1 MKKLE
6 VVDLCKSFKKGK
18 SSVEALNKVCF
29 FMEPGESLGIVGESG
44 SGKST
49 LAKILTFF
57 ETPDSGTI
65 FLDGKNITNS
75 TGKEKKE
82 IYRKIQMIFQ
92 NPVNSFNPHIKMKKS
107 ILEAAVN
114 FGLPREKWESELTRV
129 MELVGLR
136 LDYKERYPNE
146 ISGGECQRAAI
157 ARAVLVNP
165 EILICDEITSALDV
179 SIQAQ
184 ILDLIQELKNKMSM
198 TCLIISHDL
207 AVVQKLCDK
216 VMVLYRGEIVE
227 FGETNKVLFKPEHEY
242 TKLLLASVPSM
253 PGEPV

>member
-6 VVDLCKSFKKGK
+6 VINLSKSFKKGK
-18 SSVEALNKVCF
+18 SSVDALNKVSF
-29 FMEPGESLGIVGESG
+29 YVESGESLGIVGESG

-65 FLDGKNITNS
+65 ILDGKNITHL

-92 NPVNSFNPHIKMKKS
+92 NPINSFNPHIKMKKS

-114 FGLPREKWESELTRV
+114 FGLSRDKWDLELTRV
-129 MELVGLR
+129 MDLVGLKP
-136 LDYKERYPNE
+136 DYKERYPHE

-157 ARAVLVNP
+157 ARAILVNP
-165 EILICDEITSALDV
+165 QILICDEMTSALDV

-207 AVVQKLCDK
+207 AVVQKLCEK
-216 VMVLYRGEIVE
+216 VMVIYRGEIVE
-227 FGETNKVLFKPEHEY
+227 FGETSKVLFKPEHEY
-242 TKLLLASVPSM
+242 TKLLLASVPAI
-253 PGEPV
+253 PGEAL